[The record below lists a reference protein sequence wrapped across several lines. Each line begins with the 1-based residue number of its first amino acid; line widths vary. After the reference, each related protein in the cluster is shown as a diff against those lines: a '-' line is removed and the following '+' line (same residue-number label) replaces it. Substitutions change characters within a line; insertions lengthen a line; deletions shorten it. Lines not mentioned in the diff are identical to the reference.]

1 MSRQIIEKLK
11 LKIALNVVDDIIMRK
26 MMIIINDDNA
36 ESWNYFIKLK
46 LQFVD
51 LRFYN
56 AKIYFLNLFKL

>member
-11 LKIALNVVDDIIMRK
+11 LKIALNVVNDIIMRK

-51 LRFYN
+51 L
-56 AKIYFLNLFKL
+56 